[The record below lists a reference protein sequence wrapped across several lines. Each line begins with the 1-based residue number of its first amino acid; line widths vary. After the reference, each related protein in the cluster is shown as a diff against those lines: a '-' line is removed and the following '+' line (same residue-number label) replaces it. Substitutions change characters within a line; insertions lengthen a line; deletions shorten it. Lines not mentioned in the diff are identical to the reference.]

1 MKVSGVKLIRIE
13 YEVNS
18 VNLNGQIRFERR
30 AADTI
35 KLVKQILGNI
45 SDGPI
50 EDSTRPATSFD
61 TLFHEYWS
69 KVCRLL
75 ERMVGDSDEAE
86 DLAMEVFWRLFQRHP
101 LEGEGQ
107 NLGGWIYRV
116 ATNIGYNALRSR
128 HRRKHYESKAGLDE
142 LTSGKNQSPAQEVEK
157 AEQRH
162 QVRQTL
168 AQMKPRSAK
177 ILAMRYSGLT
187 YTEIAAALGLSPTSI
202 GTLLARA
209 EREFEKR
216 YRNLERGQE

>member
-1 MKVSGVKLIRIE
+1 M
-13 YEVNS
+13 
-18 VNLNGQIRFERR
+18 
-30 AADTI
+30 
-35 KLVKQILGNI
+35 KQILGNV

-50 EDSTRPATSFD
+50 EDSTRPGTSFD

-75 ERMVGDSDEAE
+75 DRMVGDSDEAE
-86 DLAMEVFWRLFQRHP
+86 DLAMEVFWRLSLHHP
-101 LEGEGQ
+101 VEGKGQ
-107 NLGGWIYRV
+107 NPGGWIYRV

-128 HRRKHYESKAGLDE
+128 QRRKYYELKAGLDE
-142 LTSGKNQSPAQEVEK
+142 LTSGKNQSPAQELEK
-157 AEQRH
+157 AEQSR

-168 AQMKPRSAK
+168 AQMKPRSAQ

-187 YTEIAAALGLSPTSI
+187 YAEIAGALGLSPTSI

-216 YRNLERGQE
+216 YRNLERSQG